1 MDPKVTWMLVTVVVI
16 ALAATGERVE
26 YVPFQDECIGGNF
39 PELSR
44 SALESAAHLL
54 ELDGSVYSG
63 AEAGFRALAHNPD
76 HATLLKWYEHSPLFA
91 DLTERAYRFVASHRR
106 FFSLLTRL
114 AWGKHLELPVVDT

>member
-1 MDPKVTWMLVTVVVI
+1 MKCALRLAHVPPRPVLVYDGECGFCTLWI
-16 ALAATGERVE
+16 RRWRSATGERVE
-26 YVPFQDECIGGNF
+26 YVPFQDECIGGDF

-91 DLTERAYRFVASHRR
+91 DLTE
-106 FFSLLTRL
+106 
-114 AWGKHLELPVVDT
+114 